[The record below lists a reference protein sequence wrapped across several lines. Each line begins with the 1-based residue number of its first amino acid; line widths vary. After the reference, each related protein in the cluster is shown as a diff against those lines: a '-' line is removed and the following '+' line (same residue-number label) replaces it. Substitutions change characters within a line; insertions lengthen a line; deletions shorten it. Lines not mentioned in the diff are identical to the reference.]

1 MNNETIG
8 QSAEK
13 ALCLI
18 NNIDCNID
26 NSRTNDN
33 IVNKIINLCNNTNNN
48 LPSLKESIGYKNG
61 PVDFITTNNETV
73 SLKTLKRND
82 GKIAPQKIGQPSTK
96 KFDEIWGLDYEKG
109 LLKYNNLRFEFIK
122 SNINHMLNEM
132 LKNQFCC
139 DITILIYNVERN
151 PKMEV
156 FRKINDFDYFTNK
169 NILFLRNIYE
179 EKWDSKKN
187 KYSEF
192 STKVYML
199 NNNNLEVDI
208 GEFQFHKNSRE
219 QVKFRFYKKFL
230 LNNIV

>member
-33 IVNKIINLCNNTNNN
+33 IVNKIVNLCNNSNNN

-61 PVDFITTNNETV
+61 CVDFITTNNETV
-73 SLKTLKRND
+73 SVKTLKRYD
-82 GKIAPQKIGQPSTK
+82 GKIAPQKIGQPTNK
-96 KFDEIWGLDYEKG
+96 RFDEIWGLDYKG
-109 LLKYNNLRFEFIK
+109 LLENNNLRFDFIK

-132 LKNQFCC
+132 LKNLFCC
-139 DITILIYNVERN
+139 DITILFYNLEKK

-156 FRKINDFDYFTNK
+156 FSKINDFNYFTNK
-169 NILFLRNIYE
+169 EILFLRNDYE
-179 EKWDSKKN
+179 EKWNSKKK

-199 NNNNLEVDI
+199 DNNNLEVDI
-208 GEFQFHKNSRE
+208 GEFQFHKNSRK
-219 QVKFRFYKKFL
+219 QVKFRFYKKFI
-230 LNNIV
+230 LNNIIV

>member
-33 IVNKIINLCNNTNNN
+33 IVNKIINLCNTNNN
-48 LPSLKESIGYKNG
+48 LPLLKESIGYKNG
-61 PVDFITTNNETV
+61 CVDFITTNNETTSV
-73 SLKTLKRND
+73 KTLKRYD
-82 GKIAPQKIGQPSTK
+82 GKIAPQKIGQPTTK
-96 KFDEIWGLDYEKG
+96 RFDEIWSLNYNG
-109 LLKYNNLRFEFIK
+109 LLEYNSDRFDFIK
-122 SNINHMLNEM
+122 LNINHMLNQM
-132 LKNQFCC
+132 LKNLFCC

-179 EKWDSKKN
+179 EKWNPKKN
-187 KYSEF
+187 KHSEF
-192 STKVYML
+192 STTVYML
-199 NNNNLEVDI
+199 DNNNLKVNI